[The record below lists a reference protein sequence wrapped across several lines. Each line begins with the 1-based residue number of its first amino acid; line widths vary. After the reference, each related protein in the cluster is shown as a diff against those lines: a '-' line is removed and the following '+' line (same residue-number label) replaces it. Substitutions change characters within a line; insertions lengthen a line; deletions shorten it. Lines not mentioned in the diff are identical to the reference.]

1 MYDFHCHT
9 TYSDGEL
16 IPSELIRRMAYTGYT
31 EMGIADHAD
40 FSNIEE
46 LISAQKRVKRSAEL
60 YGISLY
66 TGVELTHVPPEE
78 IDELANLAKS
88 LGAEVVI
95 VHGETT
101 AEPVAD
107 GTNFAA
113 LSSAAVDILAH
124 PGLIT
129 EEEAKLAAKNSVS
142 LEITSRGGHNR
153 TNGHVL
159 SLGRRAGAS
168 FVIQSDI
175 HSPDDIISEDTRYIV
190 ARGAGM
196 TEEEAKAVLSKTGSD
211 ILNL

>member
-40 FSNIEE
+40 FSNVAE
-46 LISAQKRVKRSAEL
+46 LIAAQKRVKRSAEL

-66 TGVELTHVPPEE
+66 TGVELTHVPPTE
-78 IDELANLAKS
+78 IDELAHLAKS
-88 LGAEVVI
+88 LGAEIVI

-107 GTNFAA
+107 GTNHSA
-113 LSSAAVDILAH
+113 LSSDAVDILAH

-129 EEEAKLAAKNSVS
+129 EEDAALAAKNGIY

-153 TNGHVL
+153 TNGHIL

-175 HSPDDIISEDTRYIV
+175 HAPGDIISEDMRYIT

-196 TEEEAKAVLSKTGSD
+196 TEAEAKTVLSLTAED
-211 ILNL
+211 ILNR

>member
-40 FSNIEE
+40 FSNVTE
-46 LISAQKRVKRSAEL
+46 LIAAQKRVKRSAEL

-66 TGVELTHVPPEE
+66 TGVELTHVPPTE
-78 IDELANLAKS
+78 IDELAHLAKS
-88 LGAEVVI
+88 LGAEIVI

-107 GTNFAA
+107 GTNHAA
-113 LSSAAVDILAH
+113 LSSDAVDILAH

-129 EEEAKLAAKNSVS
+129 EEDAALAAKNGIY

-153 TNGHVL
+153 TNGHIL

-175 HSPDDIISEDTRYIV
+175 HAPGDIISEDMRYIT

-196 TEEEAKAVLSKTGSD
+196 TEAEAKTVLSLTAED
-211 ILNL
+211 ILNR

>member
-40 FSNIEE
+40 FSNVSE
-46 LISAQKRVKRSAEL
+46 LIAAQKRVKRSAEL

-66 TGVELTHVPPEE
+66 TGVELTHVPPTE
-78 IDELANLAKS
+78 IDELAHLAKS
-88 LGAEVVI
+88 LGAEIVI

-107 GTNFAA
+107 GTNHAA
-113 LSSAAVDILAH
+113 LSSDAVDILAH

-129 EEEAKLAAKNSVS
+129 EEDAALAAKNGIY

-153 TNGHVL
+153 TNGHIL

-175 HSPDDIISEDTRYIV
+175 HAPGDIISADMRYIT

-196 TEEEAKAVLSKTGSD
+196 TEAEAKTVLSLTAED
-211 ILNL
+211 ILNR

>member
-46 LISAQKRVKRSAEL
+46 LIAAQKRVKRSAEL
-60 YGISLY
+60 YGISLF

-78 IDELANLAKS
+78 IDELARRAKS

-101 AEPVAD
+101 SEPVAE
-107 GTNFAA
+107 GTNHAA
-113 LSSAAVDILAH
+113 LLSDAVDILAH
-124 PGLIT
+124 PGLIS
-129 EEEAKLAAKNSVS
+129 EEDAKLAARNGIF
-142 LEITSRGGHNR
+142 LEVTSRGGHNR
-153 TNGHVL
+153 TNGHIV

-175 HSPDDIISEDTRYIV
+175 HSPDNIISEEMRYIV

-196 TEEEAKAVLSKTGSD
+196 TEDEAKAVLSLTAKD
-211 ILNL
+211 ILNH